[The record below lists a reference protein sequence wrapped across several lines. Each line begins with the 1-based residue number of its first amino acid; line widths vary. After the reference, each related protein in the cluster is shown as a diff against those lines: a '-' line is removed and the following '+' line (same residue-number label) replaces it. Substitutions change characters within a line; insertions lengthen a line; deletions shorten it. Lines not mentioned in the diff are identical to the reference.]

1 VRSAEYDAFGPW
13 IMPVT
18 SREEIPPLYRDHG
31 FDLASAR
38 LVLKLPRN
46 VARRDATPSMDLYD
60 HLVIVD
66 DAALTILSRRPGGYD
81 ERVVAHEAICAI
93 DYGTDLLDGWITVH
107 SAGEGGRG
115 RAPALT
121 LSYVGTSQDVVE
133 GLVSLLRS
141 LYRSGPAPVGD
152 TSVGSAAGG
161 AAPLPALEQRDL
173 GDHDIALVTRQL
185 ALLRAEPRMRLLGY
199 HRRRVL
205 AAREGGGLRRLVRL
219 VRPVVLHAAVV
230 CGDGSELQVLHR
242 RDWVTRGRHPE
253 YSLAC
258 TVLPLTR
265 VDRADVADD
274 PRNAGVRVLT
284 LHCGA
289 TDLELVVPA
298 GSSTEQALITQ
309 LGHRLTR

>member
-1 VRSAEYDAFGPW
+1 VR
-13 IMPVT
+13 
-18 SREEIPPLYRDHG
+18 SREEIPPLYRGHG

-81 ERVVAHEAICAI
+81 ERTIAHEAICAI

-107 SAGEGGRG
+107 CAGEGGHG
-115 RAPALT
+115 RPSALT
-121 LSYVGTSQDVVE
+121 LPYVGTSQDVIE
-133 GLVSLLRS
+133 GLVSVLRS
-141 LYRSGPAPVGD
+141 LYRSGPAPDGQSS
-152 TSVGSAAGG
+152 TGPATGG
-161 AAPLPALEQRDL
+161 PSPLPPLEQRDL
-173 GDHDIALVTRQL
+173 GDQDIALVTRQL
-185 ALLRAEPRMRLLGY
+185 ALLRAEPQMRLLGC
-199 HRRRVL
+199 HRRQLL
-205 AAREGGGLRRLVRL
+205 AAREGGGLSRLVRL

-230 CGDGSELQVLHR
+230 CGDGRELQVLHR
-242 RDWVTRGRHPE
+242 REWMTRGRHPE

-258 TVLPLTR
+258 TVLPLLR
-265 VDRADVADD
+265 VDRAGLADD

-298 GSSTEQALITQ
+298 GSSTEQALIAQ